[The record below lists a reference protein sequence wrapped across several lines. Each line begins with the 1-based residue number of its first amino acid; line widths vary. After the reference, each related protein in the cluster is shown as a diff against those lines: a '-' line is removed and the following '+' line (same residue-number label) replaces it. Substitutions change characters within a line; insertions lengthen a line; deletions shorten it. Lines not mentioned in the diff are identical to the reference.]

1 MSSRVSGLVTAT
13 RPGTG
18 KSNQDRVRCVPNAV
32 AVLDGASSEWPA
44 ERDGGWYAEN
54 LASALEPA
62 VCDPAGRVRGL
73 QSILR
78 EAIGAV
84 AARMGGDRP
93 SCTVGLA
100 RWERDELELLIL
112 GDITAVVF
120 LVSGALV
127 VVTDD
132 RLDAVAPELRHA
144 YKENLRAGNGFG
156 AKHRSHL
163 AALQAVQYTNR
174 NVDGG
179 YWIAEADPS
188 AAGHA
193 YRRTFP
199 LSSVA
204 ALLLVTDGVSKAVT
218 QYELM
223 DWQHLRTVAA
233 SDGPEGLF
241 DLICRAEESDP
252 DGCRWPRGKQQDDKG
267 LAYVTFTEV
276 AVPRN

>member
-18 KSNQDRVRCVPNAV
+18 KSNQDRVRCLPNAV

-54 LASALEPA
+54 LASALELA
-62 VCDPAGRVRGL
+62 MRDPTARVRGL
-73 QSILR
+73 QSILH
-78 EAIGAV
+78 EAIGGV
-84 AARMGGDRP
+84 ATKMGEDRP

-100 RWERDELELLIL
+100 SWERDELELLIL

-120 LVSGALV
+120 LVSSGLV
-127 VVTDD
+127 AVTDD
-132 RLDAVAPELRHA
+132 RLDAVAPEFRHA
-144 YKENLRAGNGFG
+144 YKESLRAGNGFG

-163 AALQAVQYTNR
+163 AALQAAQHTMR
-174 NVDGG
+174 NVAGG

-193 YRRTFP
+193 YRRTLS

-223 DWQHLRTVAA
+223 DWQHLRTVVA
-233 SDGPEGLF
+233 SDGPDELF
-241 DLICRAEESDP
+241 DRICRAEESDP
-252 DGCRWPRGKQQDDKG
+252 DGYRWPRSKQQDDKG
-267 LAYVTFTEV
+267 LAYVTFAQV
-276 AVPRN
+276 AVP